1 MDRCVQLHV
10 CHLNSILDD
19 IDTVCVL
26 ELEIAT
32 SIKLMLYTK
41 HFKAIQTVAL
51 CRKLI
56 KIKQS
61 KTLNLSFLLNKYFVA
76 SQEMLTKLI

>member
-1 MDRCVQLHV
+1 MSVVQYVAVDRCVQLHV

-61 KTLNLSFLLNKYFVA
+61 KTFCCQSGNVN
-76 SQEMLTKLI
+76 